1 MFQRLFWG
9 ALAGGLFA
17 LFFGDSP
24 LLETLEL
31 NMLNA
36 RYNMADQI
44 TAGQNGALKFAHARL
59 SRDISIVAFDDVTQF
74 DYSIER
80 FSSSNGQ
87 AFLAEVIDRIERG
100 GPAIVAIDLNLKN
113 AAHPELVKVFRR
125 YRNVVLAWFGGLE
138 DEPDLPSAQLL
149 EHARLHGYHE
159 LHHEANGTVV
169 RLPIKPVPTTSN
181 LKEPSIQHAYSFTE
195 AVITAYNDIKGLGP
209 QDEFGSIQSDQ
220 PVYLDFHRTDYP
232 AYSMSEVVGD
242 NFDPSV
248 FKDRIVLIGSI
259 LTPRKPETD
268 REVQDV
274 TQPATPI
281 RPPGPEV
288 FVHADGLQTLLTRQV
303 VYTFPYALARHILIV
318 LGAVFG
324 ALFSV
329 LPLGRRAIYAVG
341 ACATIVL
348 AGQLSLLMFHVA
360 LPVVAPLAMLGSG
373 FIIGTV
379 IFLDTDLR
387 VRNRELAAAR
397 ESMQI
402 RAEEERKRIAGDLH
416 DETLP
421 ALSSVARMIDE
432 LGEEHQ
438 ESSVP
443 LKMRRKLDETI
454 QEMRRVINDLH
465 PSVLETMG
473 FVPALENLAVQLERD
488 TGIQYSFSDATGDL
502 SNGCEISDFAKL
514 QLYRIVQEALN
525 NVGKHSRAKIVDVC
539 IKQHADDLE
548 ISIIDNGQGIN
559 PKAVRPDSHG
569 LTNIKH
575 RAQLIGAHVE
585 WRKPRKF
592 ETGTEIKLT
601 IPLIR
606 ENGTPST
613 NATANSSNGKP
624 AKSTE
629 IDTQSSSG
637 SHLISASLSS
647 SSLTTEESTSTTTRE
662 STSQTDKQ
670 TSDSNSADSA
680 GDLETTTTAY
690 ERGKNDGS
698 HS

>member
-24 LLETLEL
+24 LLEILEL

-36 RYNMADQI
+36 RYQMADQI
-44 TAGQNGALKFAHARL
+44 TAGQSDAVKFANGRL

-74 DYSIER
+74 DFSIER
-80 FSSSNGQ
+80 FSQSHGQ
-87 AFLAEVIDRIERG
+87 AFLARVVDQIEQG

-113 AAHPELVKVFRR
+113 SAHPELVKVLRR
-125 YRNVVLAWFGGLE
+125 YRNVVLAWFGGIE
-138 DEPDLPSAQLL
+138 DEPDLPSAELL
-149 EHARLHGYHE
+149 EHARLHGYHD

-169 RLPIKPVPTTSN
+169 RLPVKPVPTNISI
-181 LKEPSIQHAYSFTE
+181 KQPSIQHAYSFTE
-195 AVITAYNDIKGLGP
+195 AIITAYNAIQGLSA

-220 PVYLDFHRTDYP
+220 PVYLDFHHTDYP
-232 AYSMSEVVGD
+232 LYSMSEVVGE

-248 FKDRIVLIGSI
+248 FKDRIVLIGSV
-259 LTPRKPETD
+259 LTPRKPDTD
-268 REVQDV
+268 RELPDFS
-274 TQPATPI
+274 QPATPI
-281 RPPGPEV
+281 RPAGPEV
-288 FVHADGLQTLLTRQV
+288 FVHADGLQTILTRQV
-303 VYTFPYALARHILIV
+303 VYTFPYAIARHILII

-329 LPLGRRAIYAVG
+329 LSLGKRAAYAVG
-341 ACATIVL
+341 AGAAIVL

-432 LGEEHQ
+432 LGGEHT
-438 ESSVP
+438 ESTVP

-488 TGIQYSFSDATGDL
+488 TGIQYSFQDGSGEID
-502 SNGCEISDFAKL
+502 NGYEISDFSKL

-525 NVGKHSRAKIVDVC
+525 NVGKHSRAKIVDVS
-539 IKQHADDLE
+539 IKQHGDDLE
-548 ISIIDNGQGIN
+548 ISIMDDGQGIN

-585 WRKPRKF
+585 WRKPKKF
-592 ETGTEIKLT
+592 DTGTELKLT

-606 ENGTPST
+606 ENGIP
-613 NATANSSNGKP
+613 P
-624 AKSTE
+624 
-629 IDTQSSSG
+629 
-637 SHLISASLSS
+637 
-647 SSLTTEESTSTTTRE
+647 TTT
-662 STSQTDKQ
+662 SSPTAKTDN
-670 TSDSNSADSA
+670 TPIEIAEEN
-680 GDLETTTTAY
+680 G
-690 ERGKNDGS
+690 GKNDGS

>member
-36 RYNMADQI
+36 RYKMADQI
-44 TAGQNGALKFAHARL
+44 TAAQNADGQVDSIKFGQARL
-59 SRDISIVAFDDVTQF
+59 SKDICVVAFDDVTQF
-74 DYSIER
+74 DFSIER
-80 FSSSNGQ
+80 FSSSPGQ
-87 AFLAEVIDRIERG
+87 AFLAQVIDRIEQG
-100 GPAIVAIDLNLKN
+100 EPTIVAIDLNLKN
-113 AAHPELVKVFRR
+113 SAHPDLVKIFRR

-138 DEPDLPSAQLL
+138 DEPDLPSAELL

-159 LHHEANGTVV
+159 LHHESNGTVV
-169 RLPIKPVPTTSN
+169 RLPVKPVPTNAST
-181 LKEPSIQHAYSFTE
+181 KEPSIQHAYSFTE
-195 AVITAYNDIKGLGP
+195 AITTAYNAIKGLSP

-232 AYSMSEVVGD
+232 IYSMSEVVAPH
-242 NFDPSV
+242 FDASV
-248 FKDRIVLIGSI
+248 FKDRIVLIGSV
-259 LTPRKPETD
+259 LTPRKPDTD
-268 REVQDV
+268 REMADQTI
-274 TQPATPI
+274 TQPSTPI

-288 FVHADGLQTLLTRQV
+288 FVHADALQSILSRQV
-303 VYTFPYALARHILIV
+303 VYTFPYALARHILII
-318 LGAVFG
+318 LGAAFG

-329 LPLGRRAIYAVG
+329 LSLGKRSAYFIG
-341 ACATIVL
+341 AGAAIVL

-360 LPVVAPLAMLGSG
+360 LPVVAPLFMLGSG
-373 FIIGTV
+373 FVIGTV

-432 LGEEHQ
+432 LGDEHQ
-438 ESSVP
+438 ESAVP
-443 LKMRRKLDETI
+443 TKMRRKLDETI

-473 FVPALENLAVQLERD
+473 FVPALENLAVMLQRD
-488 TGIQYSFSDATGDL
+488 TGIVYTFTDGDPDAGDNGEGSITSSGSFIPLEGANEYEL
-502 SNGCEISDFAKL
+502 SDFAKL

-539 IKQHADDLE
+539 IRQRGDDLE
-548 ISIIDNGQGIN
+548 ISITDDGQGIN

-575 RAQLIGAHVE
+575 RAQLIGASVE
-585 WRKPRKF
+585 WRKPKKF
-592 ETGTEIKLT
+592 ETGTEIRLT
-601 IPLIR
+601 IPMLR
-606 ENGTPST
+606 ENGIPPTI
-613 NATANSSNGKP
+613 TAEENG
-624 AKSTE
+624 
-629 IDTQSSSG
+629 
-637 SHLISASLSS
+637 
-647 SSLTTEESTSTTTRE
+647 
-662 STSQTDKQ
+662 
-670 TSDSNSADSA
+670 
-680 GDLETTTTAY
+680 
-690 ERGKNDGS
+690 GKNDGS